1 MLHSLSRQCFR
12 ATPVRKSQAFQT
24 CKYINTCIKHNS
36 IFAKQRD
43 IASLYSYNISHVHL
57 STWCVYMSAISGYVL
72 EERMG
77 FSTVTGVQIMSDLFI
92 YLYFFV
98 VWIYY
103 KENNMPITKIIN
115 FIQKIK
121 TKYGRKLLH
130 FFFSYCLPTF
140 YSIFSS

>member
-1 MLHSLSRQCFR
+1 MY
-12 ATPVRKSQAFQT
+12 
-24 CKYINTCIKHNS
+24 KYNS
-36 IFAKQRD
+36 IFVKQRE
-43 IASLYSYNISHVHL
+43 IASIYSYNISHVHI
-57 STWCVYMSAISGYVL
+57 SSWCVCMSAISGCVL

-77 FSTVTGVQIMSDLFI
+77 FFTVTGVQIMSDLFN

-103 KENNMPITKIIN
+103 KENNMHITKIIN

-121 TKYGRKLLH
+121 TTYGRKLLH

-140 YSIFSS
+140 YSIFGS